1 MELPLHNN
9 GMAPICPSY
18 GRPAALE
25 SRIRQALRPPLV
37 PNKKP
42 WIRHHLKNYSKT
54 HDKSAVTI
62 GSITEKIIKHDRP
75 SEDKTCT
82 ESHSA
87 TSVSHGEGHC
97 MPLRNSNIHTGPP
110 VVDMVTTSCE
120 VDRRLDTCSLVT
132 VIDIFHLVDIDKAH
146 RVPHDDSTK
155 KVDSKE
161 MSLEEDSSI
170 GVSVVGYTARHH
182 EDPLWET

>member
-1 MELPLHNN
+1 
-9 GMAPICPSY
+9 
-18 GRPAALE
+18 
-25 SRIRQALRPPLV
+25 
-37 PNKKP
+37 
-42 WIRHHLKNYSKT
+42 
-54 HDKSAVTI
+54 
-62 GSITEKIIKHDRP
+62 
-75 SEDKTCT
+75 
-82 ESHSA
+82 
-87 TSVSHGEGHC
+87 
-97 MPLRNSNIHTGPP
+97 
-110 VVDMVTTSCE
+110 MVTTSCE